1 MDPISGADRLVLLL
15 RQKLQ
20 ERAKTIGSK
29 GSSPKGKAGA
39 TEAPIQPRGVEA
51 LAATADV
58 DERQLRRA
66 FVQTLLA
73 DQLGAALVNDA
84 KFQQVVSRVTDAID
98 DDPDTSR
105 LLSRLLAEIRPS

>member
-1 MDPISGADRLVLLL
+1 MDPISGTDRLVLLL

-29 GSSPKGKAGA
+29 GAGAKGKAGGA
-39 TEAPIQPRGVEA
+39 QAPVEPRGVTA
-51 LAATADV
+51 LAAIADV

-98 DDPDTSR
+98 DDPDASR
-105 LLSRLLAEIRPS
+105 LLGRLLAELRPS

>member
-20 ERAKTIGSK
+20 ERAKAIGSK
-29 GSSPKGKAGA
+29 GAGAKGKAGA
-39 TEAPIQPRGVEA
+39 TAAPEAIGVQA
-51 LAATADV
+51 LAAVEGV

-66 FVQTLLA
+66 FIQTLLA
-73 DQLGAALVNDA
+73 DQLGSTLVNDA
-84 KFQQVVSRVTDAID
+84 RFQQVVSRVTNAID
-98 DDPDTSR
+98 DDPEASQ